1 MATAAATVNA
11 NFDIEPIDAGALD
24 TDTALLELVTRLA
37 DVTERIRARMDRLGD
52 LDLGSQDVFVE
63 VIRELESSR
72 GCCAPPSRLLIPN
85 PASGSRAACAT

>member
-1 MATAAATVNA
+1 
-11 NFDIEPIDAGALD
+11 
-24 TDTALLELVTRLA
+24 
-37 DVTERIRARMDRLGD
+37 MDRLSN
-52 LDLGSQDVFVE
+52 LDLASQDPVVE